1 MKACCKTKNENGG
14 KVHRV
19 PCGSVACSS
28 STARKPDLSKP
39 VRGTRAPHTSAQ
51 AVHMLKT
58 AEKSTALEDLWSI
71 NPSGALRNPACRVP
85 NLQELSFQWLPQ
97 TGHRSSPCGG
107 AISEK
112 RDILD
117 RTSGQLTTT
126 ASQVECRSSRK
137 TDRIVVPSITHNT
150 TSQKRGACVCV
161 QDSATGLWRIPI
173 ESSILPA

>member
-14 KVHRV
+14 KCTAYRV
-19 PCGSVACSS
+19 AVSLAHLLPPASRISQN
-28 STARKPDLSKP
+28 LSE
-39 VRGTRAPHTSAQ
+39 VRMLPIHPLK
-51 AVHMLKT
+51 HMLKT

-97 TGHRSSPCGG
+97 TGHRFSPCGG

-112 RDILD
+112 RDVLN

-150 TSQKRGACVCV
+150 TAKKG
-161 QDSATGLWRIPI
+161 G
-173 ESSILPA
+173 PASVFRTPQLVYGGFQSNPVFCQRK